1 MYTDENSI
9 YNPILNEWDCS
20 EFGKSEGSDS
30 ESGCDDYGDP
40 YIDDEAQA
48 CDTDSTPFLT
58 TITSAAGHDFE
69 FKTLPPLEI
78 LHKFYGFVPP
88 LPSGGPEQSINGLD
102 FPNITS
108 WSSAMLL
115 AILVASMISCHQ
127 LKEKLLW
134 FSSCN
139 GPAILYQLQAVISLI
154 FHIRITSDGQG

>member
-69 FKTLPPLEI
+69 FKTLWWTRAEHQWPGFSQHNKLE
-78 LHKFYGFVPP
+78 LCNAVGH
-88 LPSGGPEQSINGLD
+88 LGGIND
-102 FPNITS
+102 FMSSTEGKAAMVFLLQ
-108 WSSAMLL
+108 WSSNSVSTPSSDFFDL
-115 AILVASMISCHQ
+115 SYKNHQ
-127 LKEKLLW
+127 
-134 FSSCN
+134 
-139 GPAILYQLQAVISLI
+139 
-154 FHIRITSDGQG
+154 